1 MSYHF
6 TSRGLLAAAL
16 LSLAACGGDGDT
28 LTIAPAEPDTAPA
41 PTVEPTLDDDLRGI
55 ISERGLSG
63 DAAAGRELPS
73 IEDPLAQLGMK
84 LFYSKALS
92 GDLDVACV
100 TCHHPVLGGGD
111 DLTLSIGVHAEVPEL
126 FGPGRRHASGAAGFD
141 GGPTVPRNA
150 PTTFNMALWDKVLF
164 HDGRVESLGGTPG
177 VNGADG
183 EGIRTP
189 DVPFGE
195 ADPAAENLT
204 QAQALFPITSAEEMR
219 AHFLAGEG
227 NQVVRDALAERLVT
241 QALPNSWLGEFQV
254 AFDSS
259 AGGDELVTYANMARA
274 IAAYEQSQIFVDTPW
289 RAYVQG
295 DDEALSD
302 AAKRGAVLFYSAP
315 EDGGAGCAGCHGG
328 DFFTDEDFHVLA
340 MPQVGRGKG
349 NGPTGDDDFGRFR
362 ETGVEAD
369 RYAFRTPALINVT
382 ATGPWGHAGAYLTLR
397 DVILHHLDP
406 AAALDRYDWSL
417 ADLDPGTQGENA
429 EAHTRA
435 ALAQLEGLRAEG
447 LSALPEIGLEDVDV
461 DDLLAFLDA
470 LTDPCVEDPVCLAP
484 WIPAREP
491 GPDSLRLNGVDEDG
505 NAL

>member
-1 MSYHF
+1 M
-6 TSRGLLAAAL
+6 RNLLPRRVLLATAL
-16 LSLAACGGDGDT
+16 CALAGCGNDGDT
-28 LTIAPAEPDTAPA
+28 LAIAPAESEAPPA
-41 PTVEPTLDDDLRGI
+41 PTVEPTADDTLRDI
-55 ISERGLSG
+55 IAERGLSG
-63 DAAAGRELPS
+63 DAAAGRTLPS
-73 IEDPLAQLGMK
+73 IDDPLAQLGMK

-111 DLTLSIGVHAEVPEL
+111 DLSLSIGVHAEVPEL
-126 FGPGRRHASGAAGFD
+126 LGPGRRHASSAEGFD

-150 PTTFNMALWDKVLF
+150 PTTFNMALWDHVLF
-164 HDGRVESLGGTPG
+164 HDGRVESLGGTAG

-183 EGIRTP
+183 KGIRTP

-204 QAQALFPITSAEEMR
+204 QAQALFPVTSAEEMR

-227 NQVVRDALAERLVT
+227 NQAVRDALATRLES
-241 QALPNSWLGEFQV
+241 QALPNSWLSEFQ
-254 AFDSS
+254 AALDDS
-259 AGGDELVTYANMARA
+259 AGGEELLTYANVARA
-274 IAAYEQSQIFVDTPW
+274 IAAYEQSQVFVDTPW

-295 DDEALSD
+295 DDGALSD
-302 AAKRGAVLFYSAP
+302 AAKRGAALFYTAA

-328 DFFTDEDFHVLA
+328 DFFTDEGFHVLA

-362 ETGVEAD
+362 ETGREAD
-369 RYAFRTPALINVT
+369 RYAFRTPSLVNVT
-382 ATGPWGHAGAYLTLR
+382 ATGPWSHAGAYRELR
-397 DVILHHLDP
+397 AVILHHLDP
-406 AAALDRYDWSL
+406 AAAIDGYDFSL
-417 ADLDPGTQGENA
+417 AGLDPGMQGDNA

-435 ALAQLEGLRAEG
+435 ALAQLEQLRADG
-447 LSALPEIGLEDVDV
+447 LSALPEASLAEPEV

-470 LTDPCVEDPVCLAP
+470 LTDPCVEDPACLAP